1 MNQIRGSFCPLIH
14 VAYYRYSTLK
24 QDLKLTPAGSLFS
37 NRLPMIDK
45 SRFINNP
52 AEECIDMARRLA
64 AMELT
69 EIIEREK
76 SRQQ

>member
-1 MNQIRGSFCPLIH
+1 
-14 VAYYRYSTLK
+14 
-24 QDLKLTPAGSLFS
+24 
-37 NRLPMIDK
+37 MIDK

>member
-1 MNQIRGSFCPLIH
+1 VI
-14 VAYYRYSTLK
+14 
-24 QDLKLTPAGSLFS
+24 DES
-37 NRLPMIDK
+37 NE

-69 EIIEREK
+69 EIIEMEK
-76 SRQQ
+76 SRLQ